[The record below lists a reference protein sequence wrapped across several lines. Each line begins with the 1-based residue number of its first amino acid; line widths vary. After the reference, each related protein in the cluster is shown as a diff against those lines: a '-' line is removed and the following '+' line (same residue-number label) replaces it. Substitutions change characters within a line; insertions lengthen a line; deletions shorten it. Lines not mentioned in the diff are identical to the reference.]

1 MSARMRVWRV
11 DISIEGERYRNVLPT
26 TWKELLDR
34 GLITSFS
41 HNRYQLTTIGWRK
54 GVQLLELDKEPAFR
68 GKLSRLAAT
77 LKDQVKGRHEEAYL
91 DIFHAAQFSGLP
103 EDLGPIG
110 IPRRGVCQGPSSRL
124 TWSDPGPDTWR
135 RDGTLCTTPL
145 RRTTRFRNHE
155 RRPITPMN
163 PAPALVLF
171 DIDGTL
177 VRRAGPHHRQ
187 ALIDAVRRV
196 TGLETTTD
204 RIPVHG
210 MLDQIG

>member
-1 MSARMRVWRV
+1 MRVWRV

-91 DIFHAAQFSGLP
+91 DIFHAAQFSGLT
-103 EDLGPIG
+103 EDLRPIV
-110 IPRRGVCQGPSSRL
+110 IRRRGL
-124 TWSDPGPDTWR
+124 
-135 RDGTLCTTPL
+135 
-145 RRTTRFRNHE
+145 
-155 RRPITPMN
+155 
-163 PAPALVLF
+163 
-171 DIDGTL
+171 
-177 VRRAGPHHRQ
+177 
-187 ALIDAVRRV
+187 
-196 TGLETTTD
+196 
-204 RIPVHG
+204 
-210 MLDQIG
+210 